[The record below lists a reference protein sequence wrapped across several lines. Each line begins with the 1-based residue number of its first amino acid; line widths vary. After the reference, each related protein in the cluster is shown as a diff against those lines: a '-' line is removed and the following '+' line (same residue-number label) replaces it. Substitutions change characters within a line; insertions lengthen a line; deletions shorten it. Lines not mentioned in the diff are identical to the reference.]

1 MAKRMWK
8 CAARAEAASAIF
20 TDMGEGHQIRKNNR
34 CNIGRIKDQLAF
46 IFGDANKN
54 SKGILAV
61 FLTF

>member
-1 MAKRMWK
+1 
-8 CAARAEAASAIF
+8 
-20 TDMGEGHQIRKNNR
+20 MGEGHQIRKNNR